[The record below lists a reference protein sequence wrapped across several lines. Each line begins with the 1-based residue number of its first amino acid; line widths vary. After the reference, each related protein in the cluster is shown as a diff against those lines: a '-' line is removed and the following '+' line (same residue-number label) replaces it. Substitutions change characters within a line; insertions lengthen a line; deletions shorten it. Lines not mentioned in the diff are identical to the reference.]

1 MVWTM
6 LLSYP
11 LMSAIQLVSARIGRG
26 TGSGLAVNMG
36 AIWPKWLVT
45 GLVCLLF
52 VANCINIGA
61 NLAAMCASVE
71 LAT

>member
-26 TGSGLAVNMG
+26 TGSGLAVNIKENPLTAVALTTAVAWIFG
-36 AIWPKWLVT
+36 AT
-45 GLVCLLF
+45 R
-52 VANCINIGA
+52 
-61 NLAAMCASVE
+61 
-71 LAT
+71 